1 MWFDLKSLMQDF
13 GIALEWSLTVD
24 QTVFV
29 EVVVHLNFA
38 DYAIL
43 FHVQTYLLSSQSL
56 FDVAPFLPPTEY
68 EVYQQPTYSHSVFH

>member
-1 MWFDLKSLMQDF
+1 MQDF

-24 QTVFV
+24 QTAFV

-38 DYAIL
+38 EYAIL
-43 FHVQTYLLSSQSL
+43 FHVQIYLLSSQSL
-56 FDVAPFLPPTEY
+56 FDVALFLPPTEY